1 MAAGCGSRND
11 PNVMIVQH
19 VQSLS
24 MFELKGHKL
33 LNQLGV
39 FTLLMVLD
47 LEDCKGIG
55 KKHIALPRMYL
66 LRFELEAY

>member
-11 PNVMIVQH
+11 PNVMNVQH

-39 FTLLMVLD
+39 FTLRMVLD

-55 KKHIALPRMYL
+55 KNI
-66 LRFELEAY
+66 